1 MHFTKKNS
9 FEKRIELKN
18 KLKQQKILKFPGAY
32 NPLTAKLI
40 AEIGFEGIYIS
51 GGVMANDLGIPDIGL
66 TTLKEVSYRANQIS
80 RVTDLPA
87 IVDADTGFG
96 DCKKTIETF
105 ENLGLSGCHI
115 EDQIDQKRCGHLDNK
130 EIISSAT
137 MVNKIKTAVKAK
149 KDKNFLVI
157 ARTDANSVE
166 GLKKTIE
173 IFEQLGLSGCHIED
187 QIDEKRCGH
196 LDNKEIIPSATMV
209 NKIKTA
215 VKAKKDKNFLVIA
228 RTDANS
234 VEGIKKTINRVKAY
248 EDAGADIIFPEA
260 MKDEKEFEQIRKNSK
275 ANLLANMTEFGKSK
289 LLSANE
295 LENLGYNIVIY
306 PVTTQRL
313 AMKSVEDGLRT
324 IMNDGHQNN
333 IIDKMQTRKRLYE
346 LVEYEKYNTPD
357 KKITDFKTD
366 GHE

>member
-9 FEKRIELKN
+9 SEKRIELKN
-18 KLKQQKILKFPGAY
+18 KLNKQKILKFPGAY

-51 GGVMANDLGIPDIGL
+51 GGVMANDLGVPDIGL

-80 RVTDLPA
+80 RVTDLPT
-87 IVDADTGFG
+87 IVDVDTGFG
-96 DCKKTIETF
+96 NCKKTIETF

-130 EIISSAT
+130 EIIPSAI

-166 GLKKTIE
+166 GLKKTI
-173 IFEQLGLSGCHIED
+173 
-187 QIDEKRCGH
+187 
-196 LDNKEIIPSATMV
+196 
-209 NKIKTA
+209 
-215 VKAKKDKNFLVIA
+215 
-228 RTDANS
+228 
-234 VEGIKKTINRVKAY
+234 NRVKAY

-260 MKDEKEFEQIRKNSK
+260 MKNEKEFEQIRKNSK
-275 ANLLANMTEFGKSK
+275 VNLLANMTEFGKSK

-313 AMKSVEDGLRT
+313 AMKSVEDGLRA

-333 IIDKMQTRKRLYE
+333 VIDKMQTRKRLYE

>member
-1 MHFTKKNS
+1 MHFTKKS
-9 FEKRIELKN
+9 SSEKRIELKN
-18 KLKQQKILKFPGAY
+18 KLKKQKILKFPGAY
-32 NPLTAKLI
+32 NPLIAKLI
-40 AEIGFEGIYIS
+40 TEIGFEGIYIS
-51 GGVMANDLGIPDIGL
+51 GAVMANDLGIPDIGL

-80 RVTDLPA
+80 RVTDLPS

-105 ENLGLSGCHI
+105 E
-115 EDQIDQKRCGHLDNK
+115 
-130 EIISSAT
+130 
-137 MVNKIKTAVKAK
+137 
-149 KDKNFLVI
+149 
-157 ARTDANSVE
+157 
-166 GLKKTIE
+166 
-173 IFEQLGLSGCHIED
+173 QLGLSGCHVED

-196 LDNKEIIPSATMV
+196 LDNKEIIPLAEMV

-215 VKAKKDKNFLVIA
+215 VNAKKDKNFLIIA

-234 VEGIKKTINRVKAY
+234 VEGIKKTIDRAKAY

-260 MKDEKEFEQIRKNSK
+260 MNDAKEFELIRKNLK
-275 ANLLANMTEFGKSK
+275 VNLLANMTEFGKSK
-289 LLSANE
+289 LLSSNE

-313 AMKSVEDGLRT
+313 AMKSVEDGLHT
-324 IMNDGHQNN
+324 IMTDGHQNN

>member
-1 MHFTKKNS
+1 VHFIKKKVI
-9 FEKRIELKN
+9 EKREDFDK
-18 KLKQQKILKFPGAY
+18 KLLSKKILRIPGAY

-40 AEIGFEGIYIS
+40 EEIGFDGVYIS
-51 GGVMANDLGIPDIGL
+51 GAVMANDLGIPDIGL
-66 TTLKEVSYRANQIS
+66 TTLKEVSYRAKQIS
-80 RVTDLPA
+80 RVSDLPS
-87 IVDADTGFG
+87 IVDANTGFS
-96 DCKKTIETF
+96 DCKKTIET
-105 ENLGLSGCHI
+105 
-115 EDQIDQKRCGHLDNK
+115 
-130 EIISSAT
+130 
-137 MVNKIKTAVKAK
+137 
-149 KDKNFLVI
+149 
-157 ARTDANSVE
+157 
-166 GLKKTIE
+166 
-173 IFEQLGLSGCHIED
+173 FEQLGLSGCHIED

-196 LDNKEIIPSATMV
+196 LDNKEIISLEKMV

-215 VKAKKDKNFLVIA
+215 VNAKKDKNFLIIA

-234 VEGIKKTINRVKAY
+234 VEGIEKTIDRAKAY

-260 MKDEKEFEQIRKNSK
+260 MKDEKEFELIRKNLK
-275 ANLLANMTEFGKSK
+275 VNLLANMTEFGKSK

-313 AMKSVEDGLRT
+313 AMKSVEDGLRA

-346 LVEYEKYNTPD
+346 LIEYEKYNTPD